1 MTTTPPRR
9 AVDGAAAAT
18 MLLLCSIWGA
28 QQVAI
33 KLAAPDLAPIY
44 QVSLRSGLSALLLV
58 AFTLWRREPLAHRGT
73 LWPGVLAGALFA
85 GEFLFIAEGLR
96 RTSASH
102 MAVFIYTAPVFTA
115 LGLHLT
121 LPSERLRAHQWAG
134 IGLAF
139 AGIAIAFGGGVS
151 SPGGADALTG
161 TSLLGDLLGILAGA
175 AWGATTVVIRT
186 SALSEA
192 PAAVTLLYQLLG
204 AFLVLLPVALLGGQ
218 SAAFALTP
226 TSIASLAFQ
235 GVIVSFASYLAWF
248 WLLRR
253 YLATGLSVFSFMT
266 PIFGVTFGVL
276 VLGEPLTAA
285 FAVGAAL
292 VLAGIVTVS
301 GVGLLRRAAPGPGT
315 GGSRAR
321 S

>member
-1 MTTTPPRR
+1 MTATPQRK

-18 MLLLCSIWGA
+18 MLLLCAIWGS

-73 LWPGVLAGALFA
+73 LWPGLVAGALFA
-85 GEFLFIAEGLR
+85 GEFLFIAEGLD

-121 LPSERLRAHQWAG
+121 LPSERLGARQWAG

-139 AGIAIAFGGGVS
+139 AGIALAFGAGATPHGAPGA
-151 SPGGADALTG
+151 SPGADGLTG
-161 TSLLGDLLGILAGA
+161 AALLGDLFGILAGA

-186 SALSEA
+186 TALSEA

-204 AFLVLLPVALLGGQ
+204 AFLLLLPVALLSEQ
-218 SAAFALTP
+218 AAHFALTP
-226 TSIASLAFQ
+226 TSLGSLAFQ
-235 GVIVSFASYLAWF
+235 GVVVSFASYLAWF
-248 WLLRR
+248 WMLRR

-276 VLGEPLTAA
+276 ILGEPLTAA
-285 FAVGAAL
+285 FVVGAAL

-301 GVGLLRRAAPGPGT
+301 GAGLLRRPAAGRG
-315 GGSRAR
+315 
-321 S
+321 

>member
-1 MTTTPPRR
+1 MNATPQRQ
-9 AVDGAAAAT
+9 AVDGGAAAT
-18 MLLLCSIWGA
+18 MLLLCGIWGA

-58 AFTLWRREPLAHRGT
+58 AFTLWRKEPLAHRGT
-73 LWPGVLAGALFA
+73 LWPGVVAGALFA

-121 LPSERLRAHQWAG
+121 LPSERLEARQWAG

-139 AGIAIAFGGGVS
+139 TGIAIAFGGGA
-151 SPGGADALTG
+151 GTGALTSTG
-161 TSLLGDLLGILAGA
+161 LLGDLLGILAGA

-186 SALSEA
+186 TALSEA

-204 AFLVLLPVALLGGQ
+204 AFLVLLPVALLGEQ
-218 SAAFALTP
+218 AAAFALTP

-266 PIFGVTFGVL
+266 PIFGVTFGV
-276 VLGEPLTAA
+276 VILGEPLTAA
-285 FAVGAAL
+285 FVVGAAL

-301 GVGLLRRAAPGPGT
+301 GAGLLRRRLPVAPD
-315 GGSRAR
+315 A
-321 S
+321 